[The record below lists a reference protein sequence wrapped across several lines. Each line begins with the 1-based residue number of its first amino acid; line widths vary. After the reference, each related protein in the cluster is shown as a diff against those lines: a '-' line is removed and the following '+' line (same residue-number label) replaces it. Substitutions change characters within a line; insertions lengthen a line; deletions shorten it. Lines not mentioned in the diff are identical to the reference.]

1 MKQIKTYHNA
11 LRPYTDII
19 LFVVALLAANFFW
32 KFTVLGDEGGVQV
45 TWLGLDI
52 TAPFDFLAT
61 HIANAVYWVVQ
72 LVRDTIHLLPNN
84 VLRFDSGSSVRIVW
98 SCTALKQSFIWLI
111 IMLVA
116 RGKWLNKLW
125 FIPLGFVAIHLF
137 NILRIALITLIIEH
151 HPELFELMH
160 TYIFK
165 YLFYL
170 MLFGMWIWWTNCLSG
185 MPKQRNFN
193 PPTVDGEEDAAY
205 PVL

>member
-1 MKQIKTYHNA
+1 MKQIKTYHNV

-125 FIPLGFVAIHLF
+125 FIPLGFVAIYLF

-151 HPELFELMH
+151 HPELF
-160 TYIFK
+160 
-165 YLFYL
+165 
-170 MLFGMWIWWTNCLSG
+170 
-185 MPKQRNFN
+185 
-193 PPTVDGEEDAAY
+193 
-205 PVL
+205 